1 MIQGRRN
8 NLLRIGLVTLLSV
21 CAVTSS
27 AVSPVEVVGLFKN
40 RAVVRVVGEE
50 KLLRVG
56 ETSPAGVTLLQA
68 DANGA
73 TVRYKGQQYTLTL
86 SNRVSG
92 SFQEAPK
99 PAVAISAD
107 QLGQYRIRGTI
118 NNQYVDFLVDTGA
131 SVIALSSRTADS
143 LGLNYLSGQK
153 GTVATAQGMVESYF
167 VTLDQVTISGI
178 VAHNVEAAVISGRF
192 PLETLLGM
200 SFLRG
205 VGLEEKGGVM
215 TLTQRF

>member
-8 NLLRIGLVTLLSV
+8 KLLRIGLVMLLSV

-73 TVRYKGQQYTLTL
+73 IVRYKGQQYTLTL
-86 SNRVSG
+86 SNRVAG
-92 SFQEAPK
+92 NFQEAPN
-99 PAVAISAD
+99 PVVAISAD

-131 SVIALSSRTADS
+131 SVVALSSRTADT
-143 LGLNYLSGQK
+143 LGLDYRSGQK
-153 GTVATAQGMVESYF
+153 GAVATAQGMAESYF
-167 VTLDQVTISGI
+167 VTLDQVTIS
-178 VAHNVEAAVISGRF
+178 AASRQTTSAARVC
-192 PLETLLGM
+192 
-200 SFLRG
+200 
-205 VGLEEKGGVM
+205 GL
-215 TLTQRF
+215 